1 MVKIRRQLIA
11 DTSMKFAGRNP
22 KTYLTI
28 HETANR
34 SKGANAAA
42 HANLQ
47 SRQWPG
53 ASWHWSVDDKEA
65 VQSYPHDF
73 RLWHAG
79 DGQGH
84 GNMSS
89 IAIETCVHES
99 NNWAQ
104 TKRNLIDLAVTIMQ
118 AEGIPLSRV
127 VQHNHWSGKNC
138 PTILRSNGNREWA
151 EIIAGIK
158 AKLEGG
164 KTPAPKPVA
173 PSKQQEITLL
183 TGWWNY
189 ATAADAQ
196 AMRNAKRV
204 MPAGK
209 YRVTKTAGGVPH
221 LVHTNGKHSG
231 WVHPSV
237 LTGTPAA
244 SQKSISQ
251 MASEVIAGRHGDGH
265 AKRKASLGVSEAV
278 YQQVRAEVNRRV

>member
-1 MVKIRRQLIA
+1 MVTIRRQLIA
-11 DTSMKFAGRNP
+11 DTKMKFAGKNP

-34 SKGANAAA
+34 SRGANAAA

-65 VQSYPHDF
+65 VQSYGHDF

-89 IAIETCVHES
+89 IAIETCVHEG

-104 TKRNLIDLAVTIMQ
+104 TKKNLIDLAVTIMQ

-138 PTILRSNGNREWA
+138 PTTLRANGNREWG

-164 KTPAPKPVA
+164 KTPAPKPA
-173 PSKQQEITLL
+173 PGKQTLTL
-183 TGWWNY
+183 KTGWWNY
-189 ATAADAQ
+189 RTADDAK
-196 AMRNAKRV
+196 AMRNAVRI
-204 MPAGK
+204 MPAGT
-209 YRVTKTAGGVPH
+209 YTVTQTAGGVPH
-221 LVHTNGKHSG
+221 LVATNGRHSG

-237 LTGTPAA
+237 LTGISA
-244 SQKSISQ
+244 SPMKSISQ
-251 MASEVIAGRHGDGH
+251 MADEVWAGVHGDGH
-265 AKRKASLGVSEAV
+265 ENRRRSLGVSQAT
-278 YQQVRAEVNRRV
+278 YQKVRDEVNRRA